1 LDSEASPAV
10 DRVVGDDSVG
20 YHNRA
25 GGHSVEMFDWLRFL
39 EFAGKHL
46 QKP

>member
-1 LDSEASPAV
+1 VLAS
-10 DRVVGDDSVG
+10 GSVG

-39 EFAGKHL
+39 EFAEKHL
-46 QKP
+46 KTS